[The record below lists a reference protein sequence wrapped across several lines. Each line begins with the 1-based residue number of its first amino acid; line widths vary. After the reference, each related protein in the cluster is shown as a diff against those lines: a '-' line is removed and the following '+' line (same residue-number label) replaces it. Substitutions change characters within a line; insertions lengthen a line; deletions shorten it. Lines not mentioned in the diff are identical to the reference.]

1 METEIAKEPKIFNLD
16 TIKVSALPELKGIK
30 EKQKQVVKD
39 NPFVAIV
46 DRETYEQ
53 AKKHR
58 TALRT
63 ARTEIQDQDKV
74 IVAKIKTFRETVAEV
89 TAELIEITRPFEN
102 KQQEEVKR
110 YEAEKEAERNEKIRL
125 NEERIEG
132 LETEIRAFKLD
143 CNNKIAQ
150 MTFSSISEVEKFI
163 AQREAEEKEF
173 DFEEYI
179 LDFNAAVA
187 EIKER
192 FDSEVK
198 TLTKHENQRLEDI
211 RLKEEADKL
220 SKERAEFEA
229 TKKAEQDKIDA
240 ERKEAQD
247 KIDAEN
253 KRIADEQKKAQ
264 EKIDAAQKK
273 IDDEKAELKAKADA
287 EKKAAQEKADAEKKA
302 KTDAEAKA
310 KAEELRLANEPI
322 KNALSIWVEKFE
334 IPEIKTDNEV
344 ALSIQ
349 KKFNAFK
356 KWSKDQVESI

>member
-1 METEIAKEPKIFNLD
+1 MEKTENVTFNIEKLNPEQ
-16 TIKVSALPELKGIK
+16 LPELKGLK
-30 EKQKQVVKD
+30 EKQLQIVEE
-39 NPFVAIV
+39 NPFVEITDNATF
-46 DRETYEQ
+46 EA
-53 AKKHR
+53 AKKAR
-58 TALRT
+58 TTLKT
-63 ARTEIQDQDKV
+63 ARTDIEKQDKT
-74 IVAKIKTFRETVAEV
+74 IASKIKKFREMVASIHGD
-89 TAELIEITRPFEN
+89 LISITKPHEE
-102 KQQEEVKR
+102 KQQEEVDR

-125 NEERIEG
+125 NEERIER
-132 LETEIRAFKLD
+132 LETEIKAFKLD
-143 CNNKIAQ
+143 CNNQIAQ
-150 MTFSSISEVEKFI
+150 MDFSSISEVEKFI

-179 LDFNAAVA
+179 LDFDAAVA
-187 EIKER
+187 EMKER

-220 SKERAEFEA
+220 AKERAEFEA

-302 KTDAEAKA
+302 KADAEAKA

-322 KNALSIWVEKFE
+322 KKALSYWVEKFE

-356 KWSKDQVESI
+356 KWSKEQVEAI